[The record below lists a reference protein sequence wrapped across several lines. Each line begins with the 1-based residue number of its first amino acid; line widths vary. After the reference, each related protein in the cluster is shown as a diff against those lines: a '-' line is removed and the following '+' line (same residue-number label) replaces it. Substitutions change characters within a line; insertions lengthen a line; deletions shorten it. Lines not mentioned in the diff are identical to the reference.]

1 MHKDTRLAYKQYTAQ
16 IAKLNGVDSAT
27 EQFAV
32 DPTIQQR
39 LESRMQESSDF
50 LGRINLMGVREAQG
64 EKLGLGIGSTIASTT
79 DTTDKD
85 RETSDPTDLDGM
97 KYHAEQINFDTHL
110 RYATIDAW
118 AKFADF
124 QARVR
129 DQILRRQA
137 LDRIMIGFNGTNR
150 AASSNRTTNPL
161 LQDVS
166 KGWLQHY
173 REKAPQRVMKEVV
186 PASNAIKIGA
196 AGDYKNLDALVY
208 DAVASLIDPWHRQS
222 PGLVAIV
229 SRELLHEKYFALVN
243 DDHKPTE
250 QQAAQVIM
258 SQKRLGGLQ
267 AVVVPF
273 FPAGKIQI
281 TPLDNLSIYYQLGA
295 RRRYIRDN
303 PVRDRIENFE
313 SSNDAYV
320 VEDFGAG
327 CLLENIQVA

>member
-1 MHKDTRLAYKQYTAQ
+1 MQNDTRRVYKEYLSQV
-16 IAKLNGVDSAT
+16 AKLNGVDSAT

-39 LESRMQESSDF
+39 LENKMQESSDF

-64 EKLGLGIGSTIASTT
+64 EKLGLGIGSTTASTT
-79 DTTDKD
+79 DTTTKD
-85 RETSDPTDLDGM
+85 RETADPTDLDNLG
-97 KYHAEQINFDTHL
+97 YHAQQINFDTHL
-110 RYATIDAW
+110 RYAKIDAW
-118 AKFADF
+118 AKFPDF

-129 DQILRRQA
+129 DQILLRQA
-137 LDRIMIGFNGTNR
+137 LDRIMIGFNGTSR
-150 AASSNRTTNPL
+150 AATSNRTANPL

-173 REKAPQRVMKEVV
+173 REQAPQRVMKEVV
-186 PASNAIKIGA
+186 AASAAIKIGA
-196 AGDYKNLDALVY
+196 GGDYANLDALVY
-208 DAVASLIDPWHRQS
+208 DAVASLIDPWQRQN

-250 QQAAQVIM
+250 QQAVQVLM

-267 AVVVPF
+267 AAAVPF
-273 FPAGKIQI
+273 FPAGKILI

-295 RRRYIRDN
+295 RRRHIRDN

-320 VEDFGAG
+320 VEDFGSG
-327 CLLENIQVA
+327 CLLENIQVL